1 MLLLSGG
8 RTFPFSAK
16 ENISLQDLHSLI
28 SRSCTFAHK
37 QTTVLKL
44 FSPQSKNHD
53 KIQSPKISAWVEKGK
68 ISVGSRKLTSSST
81 SRGVAN
87 SRGTVVPLPGVTAHW
102 LRPCLVP
109 LPGSV
114 TITVLSV
121 VYWMWYGHFHHCW
134 QCSDRSLPRQL
145 PILDILPPLFY
156 RKSGGIGPWK
166 WLGSREGGL

>member
-37 QTTVLKL
+37 QTIVLKL
-44 FSPQSKNHD
+44 FSPHSKTHD

-68 ISVGSRKLTSSST
+68 ISVESRKLTSSST
-81 SRGVAN
+81 SQGAAN
-87 SRGTVVPLPGVTAHW
+87 SRGTVVPLPVVTAHW
-102 LRPCLVP
+102 FRPCLVP

-121 VYWMWYGHFHHCW
+121 VCWMWYGHFHHCW
-134 QCSDRSLPRQL
+134 QCL
-145 PILDILPPLFY
+145 IGHCLDSCPFWTCYPPSFIENL
-156 RKSGGIGPWK
+156 
-166 WLGSREGGL
+166 EA